1 MDYHITEEGT
11 EIKLVD
17 LELRH
22 LKNIIGY
29 IEKKSV
35 EGLEISM
42 SNWGMAN
49 YAENMFYDSDI
60 CYGKEVKNVLNYYDY
75 IKELN
80 RRNNFKN
87 TNNMSE
93 IKTSKIRLID
103 LVKEHS
109 NSHGKIYYHNLQMEN
124 GDKIN
129 IGKKNL
135 QEKGWELTYEIIGE
149 KKDDGT
155 YQEIYPRAK
164 YAQKE
169 QFNKP
174 NKYSQ
179 KSSGYDTKGVEVGH
193 AINNAV
199 NMICAGVSFDNVD
212 PEMPSGKKIK
222 AYARNILLISK
233 QLKEEM

>member
-1 MDYHITEEGT
+1 MEYHITEEGT
-11 EIKLVD
+11 KIKLVN
-17 LELRH
+17 LELSH
-22 LKNIIGY
+22 LKNIIGF
-29 IEKKSV
+29 IEKKSA
-35 EGLEISM
+35 EGLEVCS
-42 SNWGMAN
+42 GGGFDAN
-49 YAENMFYDSDI
+49 DIYYDENTY
-60 CYGKEVKNVLNYYDY
+60 YGEEVKIRLNYYDY

-80 RRNNFKN
+80 RRNNLKN

-93 IKTSKIRLID
+93 IKTSKILSVD
-103 LVKEHS
+103 SVKEYS
-109 NSHGKIYYHNLQMEN
+109 TNNRVIYYHNLQMEN

-129 IGKKNL
+129 IGKNKT
-135 QEKGWELTYEIIGE
+135 QQVGWELTYEIVGD

-155 YQEIYPRAK
+155 YQEIYPKAK

-174 NKYSQ
+174 NNYSQ

-199 NMICAGVSFDNVD
+199 NMICAGVTFDNVD
-212 PEMPSGKKIK
+212 SDMPSGEKIK

-233 QLKEEM
+233 QLKEE

>member
-1 MDYHITEEGT
+1 
-11 EIKLVD
+11 
-17 LELRH
+17 
-22 LKNIIGY
+22 
-29 IEKKSV
+29 
-35 EGLEISM
+35 
-42 SNWGMAN
+42 
-49 YAENMFYDSDI
+49 
-60 CYGKEVKNVLNYYDY
+60 
-75 IKELN
+75 
-80 RRNNFKN
+80 
-87 TNNMSE
+87 MSE
-93 IKTSKIRLID
+93 IKTSKILSVD

-109 NSHGKIYYHNLQMEN
+109 NSHGTTLYHNLQMEN

-129 IGKKNL
+129 IGKKKT
-135 QEKGWELTYEIIGE
+135 QQIGWELTYEIVGD

-155 YQEIYPRAK
+155 YQETYPKAK

-174 NKYSQ
+174 NNYSQ

-212 PEMPSGKKIK
+212 PDMPSGKKIK